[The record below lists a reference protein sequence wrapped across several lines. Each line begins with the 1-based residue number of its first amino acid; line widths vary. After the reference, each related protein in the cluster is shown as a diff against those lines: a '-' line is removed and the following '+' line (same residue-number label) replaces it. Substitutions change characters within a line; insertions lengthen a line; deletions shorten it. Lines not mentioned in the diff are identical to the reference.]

1 MREEQMRQLKYFL
14 IVTLALPLLR
24 AEAKEIFITANGM
37 PAGSCQ
43 QDVRTPDWFNRPG
56 NWGSGSGQ
64 IGPGTTVLICGAFVD
79 STPGDYLLRVG
90 GSGTVGIAGA
100 AHGPGATDVGPQQPH
115 AGGLRAQEDRV
126 AGADG
131 AGFERYSGLS
141 AQPAG
146 DAGTGGASRQ

>member
-1 MREEQMRQLKYFL
+1 
-14 IVTLALPLLR
+14 
-24 AEAKEIFITANGM
+24 
-37 PAGSCQ
+37 GSE
-43 QDVRTPDWFNRPG
+43 
-56 NWGSGSGQ
+56 
-64 IGPGTTVLICGAFVD
+64 
-79 STPGDYLLRVG
+79 
-90 GSGTVGIAGA
+90 VGIAGA

-146 DAGTGGASRQ
+146 DAGTGGAFLVYFGGGGASHLRIQGLREMPCGQAGPGGPPAQSSADRDRGGHVESRAQDDSAGAAA